1 MNVDLPCTV
10 PSKPSR
16 PAITST
22 DEILDA
28 AERVGLDRLTRAEVA
43 QVLGVSA
50 ATIRHHVDSTD
61 RLYSLACARAFGRL
75 QLDSDSKSWQDYL
88 RTLGQRFA
96 ELVTATPGLE
106 DYVLRGPYEERTLEQ
121 FERIMNEVLLR
132 KPEFDRATAHLL
144 GSRTLIISAALHTP
158 ARNRYPDSQY
168 PKPETLSGCC
178 FLDASTPPCRC
189 RKDDR
194 FRSRSYVV
202 PTPDASWT
210 HISDH

>member
-1 MNVDLPCTV
+1 MSTSPARSRRS
-10 PSKPSR
+10 PGR

-22 DEILDA
+22 EEILDA

-144 GSRTLIISAALHTP
+144 GSRTLIMSAALHTP

-168 PKPETLSGCC
+168 PKPETLSAVVSWT
-178 FLDASTPPCRC
+178 LDAFLVGAEKMIDSGLVPT
-189 RKDDR
+189 
-194 FRSRSYVV
+194 VV

>member
-1 MNVDLPCTV
+1 MSTSPARSRRS
-10 PSKPSR
+10 PGR

-96 ELVTATPGLE
+96 ELVTATPG
-106 DYVLRGPYEERTLEQ
+106 
-121 FERIMNEVLLR
+121 
-132 KPEFDRATAHLL
+132 
-144 GSRTLIISAALHTP
+144 
-158 ARNRYPDSQY
+158 
-168 PKPETLSGCC
+168 
-178 FLDASTPPCRC
+178 
-189 RKDDR
+189 
-194 FRSRSYVV
+194 
-202 PTPDASWT
+202 
-210 HISDH
+210 